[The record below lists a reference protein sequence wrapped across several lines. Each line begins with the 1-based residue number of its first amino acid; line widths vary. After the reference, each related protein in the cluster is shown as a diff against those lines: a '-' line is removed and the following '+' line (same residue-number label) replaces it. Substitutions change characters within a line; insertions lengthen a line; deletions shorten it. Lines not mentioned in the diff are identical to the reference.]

1 MRTVRLFTAAVIIA
15 VVLAASAVVADDT
28 SVTIRFDP
36 KSSRMDIVAET
47 QIPAYSKAERG
58 SILFFKYR
66 LDKPDRF
73 LNYMHDGVRTAR
85 IKQLARIE
93 KVQPQ
98 FDIWRLR
105 YKAGNKNTPRI
116 HHQSISFVPIT
127 DDGSRGRRVYLMLD
141 DLNLIDWGAGSE

>member
-1 MRTVRLFTAAVIIA
+1 MHAVRLFTAAVILA

-28 SVTIRFDP
+28 PVTIQFDP
-36 KSSRMDIVAET
+36 KSSRTDIVTET
-47 QIPAYSKAERG
+47 RVPAYTKAERG

-73 LNYMHDGVRTAR
+73 LNYFHDGVRTAR
-85 IKQLARIE
+85 IEQLARIE

-98 FDIWRLR
+98 FDVWRLR

-116 HHQSISFVPIT
+116 HHQAVSFIPLT

-141 DLNLIDWGAGSE
+141 DLTLIDWGTGSE